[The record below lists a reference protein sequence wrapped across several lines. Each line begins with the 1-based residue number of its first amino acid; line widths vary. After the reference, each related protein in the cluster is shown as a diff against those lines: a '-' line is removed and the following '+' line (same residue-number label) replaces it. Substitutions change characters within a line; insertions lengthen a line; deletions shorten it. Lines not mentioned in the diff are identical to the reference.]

1 MPTTIVAPL
10 PRSYTGPNPLAQLHQ
25 ALLRWAESNPTI
37 QVRPL
42 SPAVDD
48 STEAESVDS
57 ILDDSAGNSPA
68 SLLVESSD
76 PEEWYVP
83 GHDVWPDS
91 CCSTAPVPS
100 GSDEGEKTPSPA
112 TTPAASVGGDSHLL
126 LWLRRHSPVR
136 TTSLLETQP
145 RPSGNLVGWG
155 PKSPRQNPPN
165 NFSVQGS
172 YAKHK
177 RS

>member
-25 ALLRWAESNPTI
+25 ALLRWAESNPSI
-37 QVRPL
+37 EVRPL

-112 TTPAASVGGDSHLL
+112 TTPAASVGGDSLSSSSVVEATFSSEDDIPPGDTATPERESC
-126 LWLRRHSPVR
+126 WVGAEKPSPE
-136 TTSLLETQP
+136 SSQ
-145 RPSGNLVGWG
+145 
-155 PKSPRQNPPN
+155 
-165 NFSVQGS
+165 
-172 YAKHK
+172 
-177 RS
+177 